1 LVSILTIE
9 ELCVQFSVTN
19 TEIRRKILQILY
31 ESFTEH
37 PYNRITP
44 KEFKEMLGIGLRE
57 LHFNIIYLEEK
68 DYVELSK
75 PLEGSVFAGARITPK
90 GIDLVEDEC
99 EINVLFPVQ
108 CSASPISNDILK
120 RFDSLLQETGEIT
133 DLSNDSKELV
143 IEELKRI
150 QTELKKNEP
159 SYSEIKM
166 NVDRIRERNLII
178 WQKLIDIIRDPA
190 VARTLSN
197 AAKNELGI

>member
-1 LVSILTIE
+1 M
-9 ELCVQFSVTN
+9 N

-44 KEFKEMLGIGLRE
+44 KEFKEMLRIGLRE

-108 CSASPISNDILK
+108 SSASPISNDILE

-159 SYSEIKM
+159 SYSEIKK
-166 NVDRIRERNLII
+166 NVHRVRERNLII

-190 VARTLSN
+190 VARTLGN